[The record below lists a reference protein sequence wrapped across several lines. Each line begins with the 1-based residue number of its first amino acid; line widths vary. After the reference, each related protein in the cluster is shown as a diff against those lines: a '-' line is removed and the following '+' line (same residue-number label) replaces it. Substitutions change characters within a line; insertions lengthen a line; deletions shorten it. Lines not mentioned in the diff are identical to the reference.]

1 MANLSLLPQS
11 AIAGLAAALAAIA
24 AKAHSHA
31 GVPSGP
37 ATDLASLGPVV
48 LVLGAFVCLLYLLLF
63 NQSATAFSEHAR
75 LRAAAKAKTTTSS
88 GGSAN
93 AKAPSLAEVKY
104 GGKGAVL
111 AADRA
116 VANFLEQT
124 PPFLL
129 ALLLH
134 AALVSASG
142 AARCGWIWL
151 GARAIYPFVFAKPFP
166 AVLLSTLPAYGCVG
180 FMLAAALL
188 AAVSGW

>member
-151 GARAIYPFVFAKPFP
+151 GARAIYPFVFANPFP

-188 AAVSGW
+188 AV

>member
-75 LRAAAKAKTTTSS
+75 LRAAVKAKTTTSS
-88 GGSAN
+88 GGTSTSAN

-188 AAVSGW
+188 AV